1 MPPVVFIDP
10 MWGHENRKFITIIS
24 MYLSCHFRTHVRMS
38 FEFTIPV
45 ARDDLLNRTG
55 VDQYV
60 VDEVLT
66 LREIAGTLQ
75 GNYW

>member
-1 MPPVVFIDP
+1 
-10 MWGHENRKFITIIS
+10 
-24 MYLSCHFRTHVRMS
+24 MS

-75 GNYW
+75 GNYCIIGLDKQNISGSAVAQW

>member
-1 MPPVVFIDP
+1 
-10 MWGHENRKFITIIS
+10 
-24 MYLSCHFRTHVRMS
+24 MS

-75 GNYW
+75 GNYCIIGLDKQNISA